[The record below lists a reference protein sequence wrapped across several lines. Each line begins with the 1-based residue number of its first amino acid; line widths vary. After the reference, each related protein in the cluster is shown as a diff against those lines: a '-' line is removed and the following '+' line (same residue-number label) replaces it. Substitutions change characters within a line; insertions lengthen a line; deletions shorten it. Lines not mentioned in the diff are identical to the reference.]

1 VFTLFC
7 LFSLFGFAQPNYNV
21 NIFNNPYPGNLFFH
35 VGGPPSKPVNI
46 VDSTGALIYSED
58 FGLKGWG
65 WQVNK
70 NNKITFFDRQ
80 SKGWFVMD
88 SLQNIV
94 DSVYCQNGYIADNH
108 DFLALNSGNYVLFAY
123 DIRPYATDTIVPNGS
138 QDQNIQ
144 GLTIQELDNDH
155 NVLFEWSSFDH
166 FYLSNYPGIL
176 NSLGNNTFDFLH
188 CNAIEI
194 DEDGNFLISNRTL
207 SEITKINRITGE
219 IIWRFGGEQSDFI
232 FTNDYPFSKQH
243 CIKSLDSNRYLLYD
257 NGNLSDLY
265 TGGIQRSRAVE
276 YKLNLTDFTATKL
289 WEYVHPDSLFTP
301 SIGSVQR
308 LENGNTLINFGN
320 NQLINRGSVITEV
333 NTNNEIVFE
342 LELEN
347 GQNVYCANKANWN
360 FDNGTLDLNEMAGPI
375 NAGKPIIYPN
385 PSHSIFH
392 INIEALKD
400 VKVNIQILSSNGRV
414 MYDFDYNHTKHIEVQ
429 HHFSPGSYI
438 VKCTNDLGTSYTNFV
453 VIP

>member
-1 VFTLFC
+1 M
-7 LFSLFGFAQPNYNV
+7 G
-21 NIFNNPYPGNLFFH
+21 
-35 VGGPPSKPVNI
+35 
-46 VDSTGALIYSED
+46 
-58 FGLKGWG
+58 
-65 WQVNK
+65 
-70 NNKITFFDRQ
+70 
-80 SKGWFVMD
+80 
-88 SLQNIV
+88 
-94 DSVYCQNGYIADNH
+94 
-108 DFLALNSGNYVLFAY
+108 
-123 DIRPYATDTIVPNGS
+123 TDTIAPNGS
-138 QDQNIQ
+138 LDQNIT

-194 DEDGNFLISNRTL
+194 DEDGNFLISNRTI
-207 SEITKINRITGE
+207 SEITKINRVTGE

-243 CIKSLDSNRYLLYD
+243 CIKSLGSNKYLLYD
-257 NGNLSDLY
+257 NGNLSDLF
-265 TGGIQRSRAVE
+265 TGGIKRSRAVE
-276 YKLNLTDFTATKL
+276 YELDLSNFTATKL
-289 WEYVHPDSLFTP
+289 WDYVHPDSLFTP

-320 NQLINRGSVITEV
+320 NQVINRGGVITEV

-360 FDNGTLDLNEMAGPI
+360 FDNGTLDLTESAGPI
-375 NAGKPIIYPN
+375 NAGKPNIYPN

-392 INIEALKD
+392 VNIGSLKD
-400 VKVNIQILSSNGRV
+400 VKVNIQILSLNGRIV
-414 MYDFDYNHTKHIEVQ
+414 YDVDYNHIKHIEVP

-438 VKCTNDLGTSYTNFV
+438 VKCTAGSSVSHTNIV
-453 VIP
+453 VTP